1 MAIGIIRGRSI
12 GKSLDGDKDRVIL
25 QVELMP
31 DDEDIRLVE
40 LFTQSGDDTS
50 PASGCRVNV
59 VPITDN
65 YDIAVGVSDGL
76 TPEVDPGEREFYSTD
91 DPVTAKQARIKLDK
105 DGNIIFNQGTGTSVE
120 FLALDTAL
128 QLLVGAINTA
138 LSTKLDGAGAAG
150 ALTLDISAAEVP
162 EVLL

>member
-12 GKSLDGDKDRVIL
+12 GRSLDGDKDRVIL

-76 TPEVDPGEREFYSTD
+76 TPEVDPGEREIYSTD

-105 DGNIIFNQGTGTSVE
+105 TGNIIFNQGTGTSVE
-120 FLALDTAL
+120 YLALDTAL

>member
-31 DDEDIRLVE
+31 NDEDIRLVE

-150 ALTLDISAAEVP
+150 TLTLDISAAEVP

>member
-12 GKSLDGDKDRVIL
+12 GRSLDGDKDRVIL